1 MCVFVLVVVQVSV
14 TPQFY
19 PLGGGPD
26 LVAILVV
33 ALALWRG
40 LELAAVAGFA
50 GGFLLDALLY
60 QHLGMTSLAYLACAW
75 AVTTF
80 SGRGEAGAGMLEPA
94 PPRPLP
100 WVVAGALLVEIA
112 LVAVEV
118 LLGYGYDIGYLVW
131 HQIVPSILQTT
142 SARPDPAAAPAAAL
156 PTGPDARQCIC
167 SDRRLDPRRRPTR
180 CRWRSGRR
188 RSA

>member
-1 MCVFVLVVVQVSV
+1 VAALDYVKARVCVFVLVVVQVSV

-100 WVVAGALLVEIA
+100 WVIAGALLVEIA

-118 LLGYGYDIGYLVW
+118 LLGYGYDIGYLAW

-142 SARPDPAAAPAAAL
+142 LLAL
-156 PTGPDARQCIC
+156 ILLPLL
-167 SDRRLDPRRRPTR
+167 RRLFRPAR
-180 CRWRSGRR
+180 MRANV
-188 RSA
+188 SAATAV

>member
-1 MCVFVLVVVQVSV
+1 VLLDYPKALVCAFVLVVVQVSV
-14 TPQFY
+14 TPQLY
-19 PLGGGPD
+19 PFGGGPD

-50 GGFLLDALLY
+50 GGLLLDAILFR
-60 QHLGMTSLAYLACAW
+60 HLGLSSLSYLACAW
-75 AVTTF
+75 GVATF
-80 SGRGEAGAGMLEPA
+80 SGRSEAGAGMLAPA

-100 WVVAGALLVEIA
+100 WVMAGALVVQIG

-118 LLGYGYDIGYLVW
+118 LLGYGYELGYLVW

-142 SARPDPAAAPAAAL
+142 LLALILLPLLRRLYRPTLIRADVSAAAAV
-156 PTGPDARQCIC
+156 
-167 SDRRLDPRRRPTR
+167 
-180 CRWRSGRR
+180 
-188 RSA
+188 